1 MADLNQLR
9 HEIDTINQQLEQLL
23 IQRFNLVTEVG
34 NLKQATQLP
43 VCDPQ
48 REAEILAQVGQA
60 DPSLKEP
67 LQQVFKTIMAQS
79 RALERQ

>member
-9 HEIDTINQQLEQLL
+9 HEIDAINQQLEKLL

-34 NLKQATQLP
+34 NLKQAAQLP
-43 VCDPQ
+43 VCDPK

-60 DPSLKEP
+60 DTSLKEP

-79 RALERQ
+79 RALEQQ